1 MIKNLLF
8 SILLLTV
15 FLIPLHAEVY
25 ETGTA
30 SWYAGEFQGELTA
43 NGEIFDTNEI
53 SAAHKNLP
61 FGTIV
66 RVTNL
71 ENGLHVDVRINDRG
85 PYVEGR
91 IIDLSRAAAGKID
104 MVEQGIVTVSLEIL
118 HSPDSPE
125 SAYNRIEDAQ
135 FLLFQLGAFSS
146 VSRTLGH
153 YIRLLEA
160 GFTPSVTLTNNR
172 LLRLRI
178 TSVPSAQRE
187 QVEQKLSSLGF
198 TEVLIQSDQ

>member
-25 ETGTA
+25 ETGIA

-43 NGEIFDTNEI
+43 NGEIFDTSEI
-53 SAAHKNLP
+53 SAAHKSLP

-66 RVTNL
+66 RVTNV

-91 IIDLSRAAAGKID
+91 IIDLSKAAAKEID
-104 MVEQGIVTVSLEIL
+104 MVDKGIVEVSLEIL

-125 SAYNRIEDAQ
+125 SAYKRIEDAQ
-135 FLLFQLGAFSS
+135 FLSFQLGAFSS

-160 GFTPSVTLTNNR
+160 GFTPSVTLTENR

-178 TSVPSAQRE
+178 TSVPSGQRE
-187 QVEQKLSSLGF
+187 QIEQKLSSLGF